1 MEKKYKIRFLLA
13 FGIALTICVIFYES
27 VLTSISHSLVHEDPL
42 FRADAIVILVG
53 SSTGNRIKA
62 AAKLYNN
69 GFGDKLVFSGFE
81 VYPGTYTSTL
91 MKTYA
96 LNLGIPED
104 KIIVSNTD
112 EEVSTRGE
120 SIANL
125 KLLYEHNL
133 KSFILVTSAFH
144 TRRAQLIY
152 EKTISL
158 TGSDVKFSTYPAP
171 DPLIPIQDWWM
182 LRTGQKGIFFE
193 LVKSIAFYF

>member
-1 MEKKYKIRFLLA
+1 MKKKYKVGFLLA
-13 FGIALTICVIFYES
+13 FGIAFTTCIIFHES
-27 VLTSISHSLVHEDPL
+27 ALNSVSRSLVQKDPL
-42 FRADAIVILVG
+42 FKAEAIVILVG
-53 SSTGNRIKA
+53 SNTGNRIKA
-62 AAKLYNN
+62 AVKLYNE
-69 GFGDKLVFSGFE
+69 GFGDKLLFSGFE

-96 LNLGIPED
+96 LNLGIPEN
-104 KIIVSNTD
+104 KIITSNTD
-112 EEVSTRGE
+112 AEVSTRGE

-152 EKTISL
+152 KKTIAL
-158 TGSDVKFSTYPAP
+158 TGSDVNFSTYPAP

-182 LRTGQKGIFFE
+182 LRTGQKGVFFE
-193 LVKSIAFYF
+193 IVKSIAFYF